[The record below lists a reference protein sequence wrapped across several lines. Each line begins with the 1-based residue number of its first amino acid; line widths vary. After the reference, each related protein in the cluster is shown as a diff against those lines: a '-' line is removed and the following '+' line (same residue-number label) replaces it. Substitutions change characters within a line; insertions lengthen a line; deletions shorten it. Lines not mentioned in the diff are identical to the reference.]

1 MSEHP
6 LPWATLRGR
15 ILWALPVA
23 LFTALFQW
31 PVRFFLF
38 DETWKQA
45 ALFSA
50 LTAVITFP
58 VLLLIL
64 RLLRRTPD
72 TRGRT
77 RGARRR

>member
-1 MSEHP
+1 M
-6 LPWATLRGR
+6 
-15 ILWALPVA
+15 A

-50 LTAVITFP
+50 STAVIALS
-58 VLLLIL
+58 VLLLL
-64 RLLRRTPD
+64 LWLLRHTPD

-77 RGARRR
+77 RGARRH